1 MIEEMYFLLVCVH
14 PDVDIFSI
22 QFSNSV
28 FIPLRIQLLQRLTME
43 GSFVLHVL
51 QNRHMHL
58 GMNSSH
64 DAFQAHSRYRAL
76 VGQFSPM
83 SSSAGVT
90 IVLD

>member
-14 PDVDIFSI
+14 PVVDTFSI
-22 QFSNSV
+22 QLSNSI
-28 FIPLRIQLLQRLTME
+28 FIPHRIQLLQQLRKE
-43 GSFVLHVL
+43 GSFVLDVL
-51 QNRHMHL
+51 QNRCMHL
-58 GMNSSH
+58 GMNTSH
-64 DAFQAHSRYRAL
+64 AFPRYRAL